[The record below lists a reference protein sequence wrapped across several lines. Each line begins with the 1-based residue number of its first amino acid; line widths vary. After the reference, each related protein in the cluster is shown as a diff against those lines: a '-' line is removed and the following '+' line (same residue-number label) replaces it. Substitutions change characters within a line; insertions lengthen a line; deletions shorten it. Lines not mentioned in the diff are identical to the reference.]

1 MPDVT
6 EPNVTTDR
14 PNRLPWPPI
23 IYVIAILVAV
33 AIDRAI
39 DLWPLPK
46 THYFIV
52 SGTLVAIAGV
62 VIAAAGL
69 IQFRRTGT
77 PFDPTAPA
85 EALAT
90 DGIYATT
97 RNPMYLGALG
107 LFLGLAFALRSGGL
121 LVVTP
126 AVAVALQLL
135 AIRPEEAYLER
146 RFGDAYRAYKRRVRR
161 WI

>member
-1 MPDVT
+1 
-6 EPNVTTDR
+6 
-14 PNRLPWPPI
+14 
-23 IYVIAILVAV
+23 
-33 AIDRAI
+33 
-39 DLWPLPK
+39 
-46 THYFIV
+46 
-52 SGTLVAIAGV
+52 
-62 VIAAAGL
+62 
-69 IQFRRTGT
+69 
-77 PFDPTAPA
+77 
-85 EALAT
+85 
-90 DGIYATT
+90 
-97 RNPMYLGALG
+97 MYLGALG